1 MTRKTSQKSKSSS
14 FTMLETKIDVGK
26 TALLVIDMQNG
37 FVRSSE
43 RPWDELTKVV
53 ESTGVIKNIAKVIA
67 AARQVNMPVI
77 FIRLVHLKDRAD
89 VVPTITDE
97 MLLGRVHPT
106 SKSRL
111 VEGTVDAEFVD
122 ELKPAMGDPVICK
135 RKPNAFYQT
144 DLELILRSLGID
156 TVIITGVITDGC
168 VANTARGARERDFHI
183 IVLSDCCV
191 SVEPE
196 DHEYF
201 IKKVF
206 PRRGCGRVRTSDDI
220 IAAMVEANP

>member
-1 MTRKTSQKSKSSS
+1 MVLGTTV
-14 FTMLETKIDVGK
+14 LETKIDVSK

-37 FVRSSE
+37 FVRTNE
-43 RPWDELTKVV
+43 KPWDALTKVV

-77 FIRLVHLKDRAD
+77 SIRLVHLKDRAD
-89 VVPTITDE
+89 IVPTITDE
-97 MLLGRVHPT
+97 MLLRPVHPT
-106 SKSRL
+106 SKASL
-111 VEGTVDAEFVD
+111 VEGSVYAEFVD
-122 ELKPAMGDPVICK
+122 ELNPTEGDPVICK

-144 DLELILRSLGID
+144 DLELILRSLKVD
-156 TVIITGVITDGC
+156 TVVLTGVITDGC
-168 VANTARGARERDFHI
+168 VANTARGARERDFHV
-183 IVLSDCCV
+183 IVLSDCCT

-206 PRRGCGRVRTSDDI
+206 PRRNCGRVRTADEI
-220 IAAMVEANP
+220 VMAMAEASR